1 MEKDKEKLQ
10 KLQKELHNLLDYY
23 MTHSMSDSMIMNK
36 LENILKESELEEK
49 E

>member
-23 MTHSMSDSMIMNK
+23 MTHSMIMNK
-36 LENILKESELEEK
+36 LESILEESEGE
-49 E
+49 

>member
-1 MEKDKEKLQ
+1 MEKDKVKLQ

-36 LENILKESELEEK
+36 LESILEESK
-49 E
+49 GE